1 MDVGAVGR
9 GRYSTFMNLELRM
22 STEYLSQKNRWQDSN
37 CVLLFPEHESDK
49 LQLADLPSFISCVAF
64 VTQISGT

>member
-22 STEYLSQKNRWQDSN
+22 STEYLSQKNR
-37 CVLLFPEHESDK
+37 
-49 LQLADLPSFISCVAF
+49 
-64 VTQISGT
+64 